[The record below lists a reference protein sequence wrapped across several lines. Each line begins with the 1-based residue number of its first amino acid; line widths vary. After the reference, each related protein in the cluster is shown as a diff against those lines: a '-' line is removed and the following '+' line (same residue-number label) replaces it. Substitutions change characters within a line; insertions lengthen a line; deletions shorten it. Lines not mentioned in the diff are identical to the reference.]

1 LETKAQAESP
11 YEWPNPSAASLV
23 PEIGGGTQQELQRV
37 WQKLAFWMRM
47 SAVFTLLF
55 GLFQTCIGI
64 INFGWGTVAGLLE
77 LVIAVLLIVM
87 ASAAKRLQASPGD
100 AQTVTKLARHLT
112 LYFKLQAAF
121 VVVFSFVI
129 IMLVVTILQF
139 LTDWD
144 WLVHLVNEGKKLDK
158 LVIKIQ
164 GWYETIANWVAKI
177 FG

>member
-1 LETKAQAESP
+1 MQTNAQAESP
-11 YEWPNPSAASLV
+11 YEWPNSSAASLL
-23 PEIGGGTQQELQRV
+23 PETGGGMQQELQRV
-37 WQKLAFWMRM
+37 WQKLAFWMRV

-64 INFGWGTVAGLLE
+64 INFGWGTIAGLLE
-77 LVIAVLLIVM
+77 LVIAVLLLIM
-87 ASAAKRLQASPGD
+87 ASAAKRLQANPGEE
-100 AQTVTKLARHLT
+100 QTITKLARHLT

-121 VVVFSFVI
+121 VFVFSFVI

-158 LVIKIQ
+158 LVIKLQ
-164 GWYETIANWVAKI
+164 GWYETIADWVTKL